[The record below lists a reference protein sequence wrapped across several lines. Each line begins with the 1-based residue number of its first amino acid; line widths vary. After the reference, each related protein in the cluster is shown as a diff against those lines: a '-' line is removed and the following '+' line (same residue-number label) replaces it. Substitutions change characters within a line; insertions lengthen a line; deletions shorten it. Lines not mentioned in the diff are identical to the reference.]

1 RPLRGRR
8 RWLTKH
14 RSSSMAEVSDNY
26 QRLSVVRRER
36 GRVGAEAP
44 WHLKSLNAPNDLDGS
59 GIVVGMV
66 DSGIALTLPDH
77 TNPPDAGGSG
87 FGRLDLAACH
97 SDPSHCRFAAS
108 SRIVDLDTRRKHGS
122 AVAAFLAGSISGVSP
137 AVFLRLAAVDPESAS
152 SAAVVRLAL
161 EWLRSRPNHSGCAR
175 AIGCD
180 VINLSLATTEP
191 GVFESDLL
199 QLIIDLRD
207 NDKPLVVA
215 GTGDAGMALQC
226 PGAYDCL
233 VSVGEVNNAN
243 LIADSSGSGTNP
255 SGVDRPDLCAPGYG
269 VAHPTQT
276 GMSGNLFGTSFS
288 TPMVAGAAALIMQRF
303 PAYRFDPIQV
313 RSLLLGMTRPVAG
326 VQAP

>member
-1 RPLRGRR
+1 
-8 RWLTKH
+8 
-14 RSSSMAEVSDNY
+14 
-26 QRLSVVRRER
+26 

-66 DSGIALTLPDH
+66 DSGIDLTLPDH
-77 TNPPDAGGSG
+77 TNRLAAGLE
-87 FGRLDLAACH
+87 FGTLDLAACH

-108 SRIVDLDTRRKHGS
+108 SRIVALDTPRKHGS

-199 QLIIDLRD
+199 Q
-207 NDKPLVVA
+207 
-215 GTGDAGMALQC
+215 
-226 PGAYDCL
+226 
-233 VSVGEVNNAN
+233 
-243 LIADSSGSGTNP
+243 
-255 SGVDRPDLCAPGYG
+255 
-269 VAHPTQT
+269 
-276 GMSGNLFGTSFS
+276 
-288 TPMVAGAAALIMQRF
+288 
-303 PAYRFDPIQV
+303 
-313 RSLLLGMTRPVAG
+313 
-326 VQAP
+326 